1 MNNEIDAFYKT
12 LENAV
17 DILPVII
24 NQRGWLIALPFLVAL
39 LVAVRLRRPMDFL
52 VTLGALTSLAVL
64 IFAVIFAE
72 SLIVSL

>member
-1 MNNEIDAFYKT
+1 MNNEVDAFYRT

-39 LVAVRLRRPMDFL
+39 LVAVRLCRPMDFL
-52 VTLGALTSLAVL
+52 VKLGALASFVVL

-72 SLIVSL
+72 ALIVSF